1 MTASWRRRS
10 ASPVSSA
17 PDIPFRRL
25 APEAVIPQRAHPGD
39 AGLDLVSVEHADI
52 APGARCAVGT
62 GLAVAVPAGMAGV
75 VVPRS
80 GRALRDGL
88 TVANAPGLIDSGYR
102 GELRVILVN
111 LGASEVVIHPG
122 DRVAQFVVVPVAMG
136 KAVEADRL
144 PGTDGR
150 GEGGFGSTGR

>member
-1 MTASWRRRS
+1 M
-10 ASPVSSA
+10 
-17 PDIPFRRL
+17 
-25 APEAVIPQRAHPGD
+25 
-39 AGLDLVSVEHADI
+39 EHADI

-62 GLAVAVPAGMAGV
+62 GLAVAVPAGMAGL

-111 LGASEVVIHPG
+111 LGDAPVVIDPG
-122 DRVAQFVVVPVAMG
+122 DRVAQLVIVPVAMG
-136 KAVEADRL
+136 EAVEADRL
-144 PGTDGR
+144 PDTDGR

>member
-10 ASPVSSA
+10 ASQVSSA
-17 PDIPFRRL
+17 PDIRFRRL
-25 APEAVIPQRAHPGD
+25 APAAVLPARAHPGD
-39 AGLDLVSVEHADI
+39 AGLDLVAAEDVVL
-52 APGARCAVGT
+52 APGDRA
-62 GLAVAVPAGMAGV
+62 AVATGWAVAIPEGMAGL

-80 GRALRDGL
+80 GNALRHGL

-111 LGASEVVIHPG
+111 LGDAPVVIDPG
-122 DRVAQFVVVPVAMG
+122 DRVAQLVIVPVAMG
-136 KAVEADRL
+136 EAVEADRL

-150 GEGGFGSTGR
+150 GAGGFGSTGR